1 MRGTVCL
8 LATVMLV
15 LPSLGSDSPK
25 EYDGATARNELEG
38 TWERVSATPAV
49 GKTVIALPGECVET
63 FRDGRW
69 VYRNKG
75 RLVSEGV
82 YRADDTRRPCALDE
96 STTAEHEAGITRR
109 FIYRLEGDT
118 LRTAFVPGS
127 RECPKSFDETGAWV
141 ATWKRVAK

>member
-1 MRGTVCL
+1 MRRTVCL
-8 LATVMLV
+8 LAALLV

-38 TWERVSATPAV
+38 TWERVSAAPVGEKAV
-49 GKTVIALPGECVET
+49 ISLPGECVET

-69 VYRNKG
+69 VYRHKG
-75 RLVSEGV
+75 RVISEGV
-82 YRADDTRRPCALDE
+82 YTADSTRRPCAFDE

-118 LRTAFVPGS
+118 LRIAFVPGS
-127 RECPKSFDETGAWV
+127 REYPKNFDQTGAWG

>member
-1 MRGTVCL
+1 MRRSACL
-8 LATVMLV
+8 LAALLV

-38 TWERVSATPAV
+38 TWERVSATPAG
-49 GKTVIALPGECVET
+49 GKAVIALPGECVET
-63 FRDGRW
+63 FRHGRW
-69 VYRNKG
+69 VYRHKG
-75 RLVSEGV
+75 RIVSEGV
-82 YRADDTRRPCALDE
+82 YRTDSSRQPAHLDE
-96 STTAEHEAGITRR
+96 STTAENEAGITRR

-127 RECPKSFDETGAWV
+127 REYPKSFDETGAWV